1 MGKKNSTTFV
11 HINGHGTN
19 VAKCMQERNN
29 LLQSHSCYHLLIAT
43 QVDPTKQHN
52 HIHIKHEN
60 QSLS

>member
-1 MGKKNSTTFV
+1 MHARKKQFIAV
-11 HINGHGTN
+11 PF
-19 VAKCMQERNN
+19 
-29 LLQSHSCYHLLIAT
+29 LLPLIIAT